1 MTTSES
7 TPLESLPNI
16 GPSLASALRD
26 VGIRDAETLRA
37 VGALAAWDDLY
48 AAGRF
53 HCLTSL
59 MAVAGAVEGVP
70 KRVLD
75 DATRQE
81 LRAHRLA
88 RVAAGETRRS
98 TTGRRTS

>member
-1 MTTSES
+1 MTASSS

-16 GPSLASALRD
+16 GPALAEALRD
-26 VGIRDAETLRA
+26 VGIGDAETLRA

-59 MAVAGAVEGVP
+59 MSVAAAVDGVP

-75 DATRQE
+75 ERTRTV
-81 LRAHRLA
+81 LRRHH
-88 RVAAGETRRS
+88 ERRAQ
-98 TTGRRTS
+98 T

>member
-48 AAGRF
+48 A
-53 HCLTSL
+53 CLLYTSRC
-59 MAVAGAVEGVP
+59 V
-70 KRVLD
+70 
-75 DATRQE
+75 
-81 LRAHRLA
+81 
-88 RVAAGETRRS
+88 
-98 TTGRRTS
+98 